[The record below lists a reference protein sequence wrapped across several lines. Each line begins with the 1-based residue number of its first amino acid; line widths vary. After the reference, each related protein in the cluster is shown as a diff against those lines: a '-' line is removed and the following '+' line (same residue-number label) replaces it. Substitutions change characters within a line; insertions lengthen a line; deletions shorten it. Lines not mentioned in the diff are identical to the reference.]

1 MSYIKNYIGWK
12 RIYEQT
18 VNIEPTVKTTTS
30 KYGEYTFD
38 QLFPDNMITPKKE
51 SYELVIQKMAVDLKK
66 AVSEGKL
73 LTDLKI
79 KVESSASSQNPTTKI
94 PAGYTKLDHN
104 YGGGKPSN
112 EFLAKNRGINMK
124 NVIVQELSKMGI
136 TVPAENISVVPRPD
150 GKWVAASEDES
161 EQYVKVKIEGLFEK
175 TEIEDNN
182 RRIDIVKEKEYTYSI
197 VYSWYQIGESNKKY
211 ILIDGSDDKGYRP
224 VDHSI
229 WPQDASASSLDK
241 FKVALNS
248 APEDIEVAGYS
259 ISGPNQHHS
268 FFAFSPLSNYA
279 KVSGNIFSYADEA
292 SWLKDVNTLNKINP
306 AKGFRMRKGDVNS
319 KELVDGINAKGYFNP
334 GKGGQANFEHGTGN
348 YNTTINIIKPGK
360 DKLPTDDKGRVSIKQ
375 WSSQDKQDQ

>member
-1 MSYIKNYIGWK
+1 MSYIKNYSDWK
-12 RIYEQT
+12 QVYEQVAQT
-18 VNIEPTVKTTTS
+18 ETS
-30 KYGEYTFD
+30 KYGEYTFN

-51 SYELVIQKMAVDLKK
+51 SYEPVIQKMAEDLKK
-66 AVSEGKL
+66 AISEGKS

-79 KVESSASSQNPTTKI
+79 KVESSASSQNPTRKF

-104 YGGGKPSN
+104 YGGGEPSN

-161 EQYVKVKIEGLFEK
+161 EQYVKVKIEGLFK
-175 TEIEDNN
+175 SHTPPIMDTS
-182 RRIDIVKEKEYTYSI
+182 KEKYLYSI
-197 VYSWYQIGESNKKY
+197 VYPWYKIGESDKKY
-211 ILIDGSDDKGYRP
+211 ILLDGSDDKEYRLI
-224 VDHSI
+224 DHSI

-241 FKVALNS
+241 FKESLNT
-248 APEDIEVAGYS
+248 APTDIEVAGYS
-259 ISGPNQHHS
+259 VSSPNQHYS
-268 FFAFSPLSNYA
+268 FFAFSPLSNYT
-279 KVSGNIFSYADEA
+279 KVEGNIFYYKDEA
-292 SWLKDVNTLNKINP
+292 SWLKEVNKINKINP

-348 YNTTINIIKPGK
+348 YNTRITIIKPGK
-360 DKLPTDDKGRVSIKQ
+360 DKLSTDDKGRVSIKQ
-375 WSSQDKQDQ
+375 WSSQDKQD

>member
-12 RIYEQT
+12 RIYEQA
-18 VNIEPTVKTTTS
+18 NLIEKS
-30 KYGEYTFD
+30 KYGEYSFD

-51 SYELVIQKMAVDLKK
+51 SYESVIQQMATDLKK
-66 AVSEGKL
+66 AISEGRE
-73 LTDLKI
+73 LTDIKI
-79 KVESSASSQNPTTKI
+79 KVESSASSQNPTRAI
-94 PAGYTKLDHN
+94 PAGYAKLDHN
-104 YGGGKPSN
+104 YGGGNPSN

-136 TVPAENISVVPRPD
+136 TVPAENILVVPRPD
-150 GKWVAASEDES
+150 GKWVATSEDES
-161 EQYVKVKIEGLFEK
+161 EQYVKVKIEGLFER
-175 TEIEDNN
+175 TPPPPPEE
-182 RRIDIVKEKEYTYSI
+182 EKEYTYSI

>member
-1 MSYIKNYIGWK
+1 MSYIKNYSGWK
-12 RIYEQT
+12 RIYEQANL
-18 VNIEPTVKTTTS
+18 VEKS

-51 SYELVIQKMAVDLKK
+51 SYGPVIQKMAVDLKK
-66 AVSEGKL
+66 ALADGKS

-136 TVPAENISVVPRPD
+136 TVPAENILVVPRPD
-150 GKWVAASEDES
+150 GKWVATSEDES

-175 TEIEDNN
+175 RTGPDTD
-182 RRIDIVKEKEYTYSI
+182 IDTDTEKEYTYSI
-197 VYSWYQIGESNKKY
+197 VYSWYQIGESSKKY
-211 ILIDGSDDKGYRP
+211 ILVDGSDDKGYRP

-248 APEDIEVAGYS
+248 APVDIEVAGYS

-279 KVSGNIFSYADEA
+279 KVNGNIFSYADEA

-348 YNTTINIIKPGK
+348 YNTKINIIKPGK
-360 DKLPTDDKGRVSIKQ
+360 DKLPTDDKGQASIKQ
-375 WSSQDKQDQ
+375 WSSQDKQN